1 MEEKK
6 EKLSMKDLILLFF
19 STISARCWAR
29 LGLTEDEYG
38 DFYQDLGEARLG
50 IDTLDAVFNKI
61 KDLVDEKVRRE
72 MEGVLSTLKLNYF
85 HQYQKSQK
93 KKEANQT

>member
-50 IDTLDAVFNKI
+50 IDTLDAIFNKI
-61 KDLVDEKVRRE
+61 KDLVDEQTRRE
-72 MEGVLSTLKLNYF
+72 MEGVISTLKLNYF
-85 HQYQKSQK
+85 HQYQKNK
-93 KKEANQT
+93 KKEESQI

>member
-1 MEEKK
+1 VEEKK

-38 DFYQDLGEARLG
+38 DFYQDLEEARLG
-50 IDTLDAVFNKI
+50 IDTLDAIFNRI
-61 KDLVDEKVRRE
+61 KDLVDEEVRRE

-85 HQYQKSQK
+85 HQYQKSK
-93 KKEANQT
+93 KKETENA

>member
-50 IDTLDAVFNKI
+50 IDTLDAIFNKI
-61 KDLVDEKVRRE
+61 KDLVDEQTCRE
-72 MEGVLSTLKLNYF
+72 MEGVIATLKLNYF
-85 HQYQKSQK
+85 HQYQKSK
-93 KKEANQT
+93 KKETENV